1 MDNTT
6 KFSNRVENYI
16 KFRPSYPSELIDFL
30 YTSIGMKSHSV
41 VADIGSGTGI
51 FTKLLLDRNNK
62 VFAVEPNTKMR
73 AAAEKLLSKYAK
85 LVSVKGTA
93 ENTTLTASSI
103 DFIVS
108 AQAFHWFDKAQAQKE
123 FSRIIRPNGQIL
135 LVWNK
140 RIKDRIPFLIDYE
153 GLVRKYAKG
162 YEKES
167 SDVQANELAG
177 FFKGPYNTRVFSYT
191 QQFNLEQL
199 TGRLLSSSYAPLPDD
214 DSYRPML
221 EELRSI
227 FDKYNENGVVAFE
240 YETVLYWGN
249 VYIKIPLLKR
259 GREGRGVVSEA
270 N

>member
-1 MDNTT
+1 MDSTK

-16 KFRPSYPSELIDFL
+16 KFRPSYPSELINFL
-30 YTSIGMKSHSV
+30 YTTIGIRSHSV

-51 FTKLLLDRNNK
+51 FTKLILEKNNK
-62 VFAVEPNTKMR
+62 VFAVEPNKEMR
-73 AAAEKLLSKYAK
+73 EAAEGLLSKYDK

-93 ENTTLTASSI
+93 ENTTLPASSI

-123 FSRIIRPNGQIL
+123 FSRILRPNGQII

-153 GLVRKYAKG
+153 GLVLKYAEG
-162 YEKES
+162 YQNES
-167 SDVQANELAG
+167 GDVESNELAV
-177 FFKGPYNTRVFSYT
+177 FFKGSYNTRVFSYK
-191 QQFNLEQL
+191 QNFNFEQL
-199 TGRLLSSSYAPLPDD
+199 TGRLLSSSYAPLTDD
-214 DSYRPML
+214 ESYKPMI

-227 FDKYNENGVVAFE
+227 FDKYNENGVVSFE

-249 VYIKIPLLKR
+249 V
-259 GREGRGVVSEA
+259 
-270 N
+270 